1 MVQRQGMGIDPRG
14 HAVNSEAGN
23 WFGQPRGLTILFLT
37 EMWEQFSYYG
47 MRALLVY
54 YMTKQ
59 LLIGQQQSSLIYG
72 TYTSMAFFTPIIGGI
87 ISDRWLGKRRAVII
101 GGSTMALGHFMMTFE
116 PLFYPALA
124 TIALGNGL
132 FLPSLPSQIND
143 LYRPDDPRRGWAYN
157 VYYVGI
163 NVGGFLAPLVCGFLG
178 ETYGWHWGF
187 GAAGVGMLLGLVVYV
202 AGGKYLPEQGRP
214 LPGLP
219 ARGSH
224 PILPPQAGEGEQAR
238 PAAAS
243 SFELERGEAEQ
254 ARPAAASKQDLK
266 RTGLLL
272 LGVGLAVTIFRGAY
286 EQVGNT
292 VALFADAGINRATA
306 LMTIPMTWFQA
317 LNPLFVILMTPAL
330 LAWWSRRAAA
340 GRDASSMQKMAT
352 GALIVAA
359 SYLLLAL
366 AASVAGGGQASW
378 LWLLAYFVIFTLGEL
393 FILPTGL
400 GLFAR
405 LAPPSLGATT
415 VAAWFLAIFTGSMTA
430 GIVGTLWSRMSHP
443 VYFVLLAIIA
453 SAAAGL
459 LLALD
464 RTTRRIEG
472 ERAAE
477 IAAAGLIVSG
487 QAAG

>member
-1 MVQRQGMGIDPRG
+1 VVQRQGLGIGARRN
-14 HAVNSEAGN
+14 AVNTAVNDGRN

-59 LLIGQQQSSLIYG
+59 LMIGQQMSSLIYG
-72 TYTSMAFFTPIIGGI
+72 TYTSLAFFTPIIGGI

-143 LYRPDDPRRGWAYN
+143 LYKPDDPRRGWAYN

-187 GAAGVGMLLGLVVYV
+187 GAAGIGMLLGLVVYV
-202 AGGKYLPEQGRP
+202 AGGKYLPEQGRVQHTAVKAQ
-214 LPGLP
+214 GVRNGK
-219 ARGSH
+219 A
-224 PILPPQAGEGEQAR
+224 
-238 PAAAS
+238 
-243 SFELERGEAEQ
+243 
-254 ARPAAASKQDLK
+254 
-266 RTGLLL
+266 TVMLL

-292 VALFADAGINRATA
+292 VALFADAGIDRATA

-317 LNPLFVILMTPAL
+317 LNPMFVILMTPAL
-330 LAWWSRRAAA
+330 LAWWSRRAKA

-352 GALIVAA
+352 GALTVAA
-359 SYLLLAL
+359 SYLILAV
-366 AASVAGGGQASW
+366 AAWMAGSGQASW
-378 LWLLAYFVIFTLGEL
+378 LWLLAYFIVYTLGEL

-405 LAPPSLGATT
+405 LAPPSMGATT

-443 VYFVLLAIIA
+443 VYFVLLAVIA
-453 SAAAGL
+453 SLAAAL

-464 RTTRRIEG
+464 RETRRIEG
-472 ERAAE
+472 ERAVEVAS
-477 IAAAGLIVSG
+477 AADLLRSDAV
-487 QAAG
+487 A

>member
-1 MVQRQGMGIDPRG
+1 VQRQGLGIDPRRN
-14 HAVNSEAGN
+14 AVSAVVNGRDGRN

-59 LLIGQQQSSLIYG
+59 LLIGQQTSSLIYG

-187 GAAGVGMLLGLVVYV
+187 GAAGVGMLAGLVVYV
-202 AGGKYLPEQGRP
+202 SGGKYLPEQGRVMRS
-214 LPGLP
+214 
-219 ARGSH
+219 AT
-224 PILPPQAGEGEQAR
+224 QAPTVRNGKAT
-238 PAAAS
+238 A
-243 SFELERGEAEQ
+243 
-254 ARPAAASKQDLK
+254 
-266 RTGLLL
+266 LLL

-292 VALFADAGINRATA
+292 VALFADAGIDRATA

-317 LNPLFVILMTPAL
+317 LNPMFVILMTPAL
-330 LAWWSRRAAA
+330 LAYWSRRAAA

-366 AASVAGGGQASW
+366 AASVAGAERASW
-378 LWLLAYFVIFTLGEL
+378 LWLLAYFVVYTLGEL

-430 GIVGTLWSRMSHP
+430 GIVGTLWSRMAHP
-443 VYFVLLAIIA
+443 VYFVLLAAIA
-453 SAAAGL
+453 AVAAVL

-464 RTTRRIEG
+464 RETRRIEG

-477 IAAAGLIVSG
+477 VASAADLLRADAV
-487 QAAG
+487 A

>member
-1 MVQRQGMGIDPRG
+1 VQRQGLGIDPRG
-14 HAVNSEAGN
+14 NAVSKTVIDRNESN

-59 LLIGQQQSSLIYG
+59 LLIGQQMSSLIYG

-87 ISDRWLGKRRAVII
+87 ISDRWIGKRRAVII
-101 GGSTMALGHFMMTFE
+101 GGGTMALGHFMMTFE

-187 GAAGVGMLLGLVVYV
+187 GAAGVGMVLGLVVYV
-202 AGGKYLPEQGRP
+202 CGGKYLPEQGRIKRV
-214 LPGLP
+214 
-219 ARGSH
+219 ATQAA
-224 PILPPQAGEGEQAR
+224 PISNGRA
-238 PAAAS
+238 
-243 SFELERGEAEQ
+243 
-254 ARPAAASKQDLK
+254 
-266 RTGLLL
+266 TVLLL

-292 VALFADAGINRATA
+292 VALFADAGIDRATA

-317 LNPLFVILMTPAL
+317 LNPMFVILMTPAL
-330 LAWWSRRAAA
+330 LAWWSRRAKA

-366 AASVAGGGQASW
+366 AAYDAGSGQASW
-378 LWLLAYFVIFTLGEL
+378 LWLLAYFVVYTLGEL

-405 LAPPSLGATT
+405 LAPPSMGATT

-430 GIVGTLWSRMSHP
+430 GIVGTLWSRMTHP
-443 VYFVLLAIIA
+443 VYFVLLAAIA
-453 SAAAGL
+453 GAAAAL

-464 RTTRRIEG
+464 RETRRIEG
-472 ERAAE
+472 ERAVEVAST
-477 IAAAGLIVSG
+477 AALLRTDAV
-487 QAAG
+487 A

>member
-1 MVQRQGMGIDPRG
+1 MK
-14 HAVNSEAGN
+14 AEAGN

-87 ISDRWLGKRRAVII
+87 VSDRWLGKRRAVII

-143 LYRPDDPRRGWAYN
+143 LYKPDDPRRGWAYN

-187 GAAGVGMLLGLVVYV
+187 GAAGVGMLLGLVIYV
-202 AGGKYLPEQGRP
+202 CGGKYLPEQGRV
-214 LPGLP
+214 
-219 ARGSH
+219 
-224 PILPPQAGEGEQAR
+224 
-238 PAAAS
+238 
-243 SFELERGEAEQ
+243 ERKALQGVPVRNAK
-254 ARPAAASKQDLK
+254 A
-266 RTGLLL
+266 TGLLL
-272 LGVGLAVTIFRGAY
+272 LGIGLAVTIFRGAY

-292 VALFADAGINRATA
+292 VALFADAGIDRATA

-366 AASVAGGGQASW
+366 AASVAGAERASW
-378 LWLLAYFVIFTLGEL
+378 LWLLAYFVIFTFGEL

-430 GIVGTLWSRMSHP
+430 GIVGTLWSRMTHP
-443 VYFVLLAIIA
+443 VYFVLLAVIA
-453 SAAAGL
+453 SVAAGL

-477 IAAAGLIVSG
+477 IAAAGVIAEPV
-487 QAAG
+487 A

>member
-1 MVQRQGMGIDPRG
+1 MVQRQGLGIDPRSN
-14 HAVNSEAGN
+14 AVSTIVNDGRN

-59 LLIGQQQSSLIYG
+59 LLIGQQMSSLIYG

-143 LYRPDDPRRGWAYN
+143 LYKPDDPRRGWAYN

-187 GAAGVGMLLGLVVYV
+187 GAAGIGMLLGLVVYV
-202 AGGKYLPEQGRP
+202 AGGKYLPEQGRVRRT
-214 LPGLP
+214 
-219 ARGSH
+219 ATQAT
-224 PILPPQAGEGEQAR
+224 PIRDGKATA
-238 PAAAS
+238 
-243 SFELERGEAEQ
+243 
-254 ARPAAASKQDLK
+254 
-266 RTGLLL
+266 LLL

-292 VALFADAGINRATA
+292 VALFADAGIDRATA

-317 LNPLFVILMTPAL
+317 LNPMFVILMTPAL
-330 LAWWSRRAAA
+330 LAWYSRRAAA

-352 GALIVAA
+352 GALTVAA
-359 SYLLLAL
+359 SYLILAV
-366 AASVAGGGQASW
+366 AAWVAGSGQASW
-378 LWLLAYFVIFTLGEL
+378 LWLLAYFVVYTLGEL

-443 VYFVLLAIIA
+443 VYFVLLAVIA
-453 SAAAGL
+453 SIAAAL

-464 RTTRRIEG
+464 RETRRIEG

-477 IAAAGLIVSG
+477 VASAASLLRSDAV
-487 QAAG
+487 A

>member
-1 MVQRQGMGIDPRG
+1 MSGTVAAAPPQPT
-14 HAVNSEAGN
+14 
-23 WFGQPRGLTILFLT
+23 WFGQPKGLTILFLT
-37 EMWEQFSYYG
+37 QMWEQFSYYG

-59 LLIGQQQSSLIYG
+59 LLIGQQMSSLIYG

-101 GGSTMALGHFMMTFE
+101 GGGTMALGHFMMTFE

-187 GAAGVGMLLGLVVYV
+187 GAAGVGMVLGLVVYV
-202 AGGKYLPEQGRP
+202 CGGKYLPEQGRIKRV
-214 LPGLP
+214 
-219 ARGSH
+219 ATQAA
-224 PILPPQAGEGEQAR
+224 PISNGRA
-238 PAAAS
+238 
-243 SFELERGEAEQ
+243 
-254 ARPAAASKQDLK
+254 
-266 RTGLLL
+266 TVLLL

-292 VALFADAGINRATA
+292 VALFADAGIDRATA

-317 LNPLFVILMTPAL
+317 LNPMFVILMTPAL
-330 LAWWSRRAAA
+330 LAWWSRRAKA

-366 AASVAGGGQASW
+366 AAYDAGSGQASW
-378 LWLLAYFVIFTLGEL
+378 LWLLAYFVVYTLGEL

-405 LAPPSLGATT
+405 LAPPSMGATT

-430 GIVGTLWSRMSHP
+430 GIVGTLWSRMTHP
-443 VYFVLLAIIA
+443 VYFVLLAAIA
-453 SAAAGL
+453 GAAAAL

-464 RTTRRIEG
+464 RETRRIEG
-472 ERAAE
+472 ERAVEVAST
-477 IAAAGLIVSG
+477 AALLRTDAV
-487 QAAG
+487 A